1 MGEYIFPVYSMQKDS
16 HFYAG
21 IEMDGHDYF
30 QTTVFKNSVYGL
42 NHNCNFQGI
51 VNLIHSQLSIQS
63 P

>member
-30 QTTVFKNSVYGL
+30 QTTV
-42 NHNCNFQGI
+42 
-51 VNLIHSQLSIQS
+51 SIENRY
-63 P
+63 